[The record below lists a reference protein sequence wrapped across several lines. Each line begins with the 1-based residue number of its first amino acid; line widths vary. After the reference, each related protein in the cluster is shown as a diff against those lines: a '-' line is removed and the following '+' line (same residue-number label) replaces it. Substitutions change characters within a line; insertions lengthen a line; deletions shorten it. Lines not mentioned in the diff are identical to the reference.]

1 MPIEAGSYVGRFPR
15 AAGMEQTA
23 GRHRVRVPEGNGC
36 AERFGCVF
44 EGPIVALGSGKMS
57 ADPFLRFLTDVF
69 CGGVQPK
76 VRDAV
81 FLAAWTVQHAI
92 DTTPGGVAGPIR
104 VATFEPDLLGTSAA
118 SSLRQTLTSIPPLP
132 THRFGR
138 RFIQCRGCTSTFRSQ
153 PTATHRTKCQA
164 TWLPRCSRPIG
175 RSGTPPRSQMI
186 YPSFA
191 LAFERGQVIAICS
204 SERSRRHVV
213 RAERS
218 GSCKRE

>member
-118 SSLRQTLTSIPPLP
+118 SSLRQTLTSTSKRSKVPPTLLE
-132 THRFGR
+132 H
-138 RFIQCRGCTSTFRSQ
+138 
-153 PTATHRTKCQA
+153 A
-164 TWLPRCSRPIG
+164 
-175 RSGTPPRSQMI
+175 
-186 YPSFA
+186 
-191 LAFERGQVIAICS
+191 
-204 SERSRRHVV
+204 
-213 RAERS
+213 
-218 GSCKRE
+218 